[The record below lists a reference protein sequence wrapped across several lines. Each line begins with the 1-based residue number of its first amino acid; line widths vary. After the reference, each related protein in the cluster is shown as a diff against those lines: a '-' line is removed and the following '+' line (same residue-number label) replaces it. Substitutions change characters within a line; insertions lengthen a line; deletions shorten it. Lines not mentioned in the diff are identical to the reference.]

1 MKAKVSTEWL
11 SGCSGCHIAIVDL
24 HEKLVNLADDVEFV
38 RIPVLMDEKGY
49 PEADIGIAEGAI
61 RSEHDIEAV
70 KKLRAS
76 VKTLL
81 AFGSCATFGG
91 PSGLGWLHDKETVLA
106 AAFDEGDTNS
116 RGERPAGVPKLEESV
131 IPIDEI
137 VKVDAYLPG
146 CPPSPYFI
154 AAALKQLAQGQLPQ
168 IKSGTVCGSCTR
180 KMRKAP
186 GTSLQKGAITAKDE
200 QLCFLS
206 QGVICMGSVTVDR
219 CHAPCP
225 KNNVVCTGCNGPSL
239 RIIQEP
245 HLDLRTEIARRM
257 ELLCGISR
265 TETQA
270 YMQSDAKTYYSYAMA
285 SPVMFRKPT
294 VELREWAGGK

>member
-11 SGCSGCHIAIVDL
+11 SGCSGCHIAMVDL
-24 HEKLVNLADDVEFV
+24 HEKLVNLADEVEFV

-91 PSGLGWLHDKETVLA
+91 PSGLGWLHDKESVLRTA
-106 AAFDEGDTNS
+106 YEEGPSNTP
-116 RGERPAGVPKLEESV
+116 GQRPVGVPKLEESV
-131 IPIDEI
+131 IPIDEV

-146 CPPSPYFI
+146 CPPSPYHI
-154 AAALKQLAQGQLPQ
+154 ALALKQLALGQAPAL
-168 IKSGTVCGSCTR
+168 KGGTVCASCTR

-186 GTSLQKGAITAKDE
+186 GTPLQKGAITAKDE

-206 QGVICMGSVTVDR
+206 QGVVCMGSVTVDR
-219 CHAPCP
+219 CLAPCP

-239 RIIQEP
+239 RIIREP
-245 HLDLRTEIARRM
+245 HLDLRTEIGRRM
-257 ELLCGISR
+257 ERLCGISR
-265 TETQA
+265 TEV
-270 YMQSDAKTYYSYAMA
+270 QSYLQLDAKTYYAYAMA
-285 SPVMFRKPT
+285 SPVIFRKPT
-294 VELREWAGGK
+294 VELREWAGK